1 MSPLAPMSRPSV
13 RSNLLAALWAPLLVL
28 GFLLVLLRPAVA
40 QQAVPD
46 PGRSP
51 SANPLCD
58 GTAVPC
64 LDIDDL
70 AAHAYVHVQVL
81 PSTDQ
86 RDTVAV
92 LPFGI
97 ALGLFGRVAGGISTH
112 YILGKDY
119 QQFGPLR
126 LNLTV
131 RLWPLRPLWSSGGGT
146 ETSEGG
152 TTHYAPPRG
161 LQLGLAYEH
170 EVRVW
175 NFDGANS
182 LGLLTDLAALRLVA
196 SRMFGPV
203 QLSAS
208 LGALYDW
215 HGQFAT
221 GEAAAQIGLFLP
233 GFRALK
239 IYFEALGRGVPA
251 YVQKD
256 ALLLGPVDQA
266 PIHAQ
271 SLLGLGLS
279 FHPHARVDLGVL
291 VQRGFGGLA
300 PWAVTVQ
307 FLTLSF
313 GKTYDQRT
321 ATPVVQLAADA
332 TVEAVRAIHEYIK
345 SLPIDP
351 VLDERCMLWDDNGDL
366 LAQQPLGTR
375 TPDGKYCLVEGEKLP
390 IGENWWRDRNRSVIC
405 HDKKLTNCLMY
416 RRPHEHS
423 YRVLHRPWVGD
434 DCVLREN
441 VYDPEAPGRQQ
452 GQTHRTVELAVLG
465 AVTKDRTG
473 CTDPTGHVHPIG
485 TQYYREHG
493 HLWICAAPR
502 TEEQRDSCFLAL
514 AELPQKMHNQTTP
527 LGRIARALDHGAVRK
542 AQEIGKLPDQVVNT
556 ADGVAQGRITAGT
569 VVGAIEAKAKDIAEH
584 ASIDAAKGWIKGK
597 LQGAREW
604 VGKPPI
610 EQGEDLAEEAGDS
623 MIPHPVTVGATVF
636 TGGLGRGAVGVAEEL
651 GGVVQA
657 GKQAT
662 RAVKVEQGVAR
673 GVLAAEDAG
682 AARGAVK
689 KAVNLPGW
697 KKVEIDMQHILERHV
712 PGAPYAAGRTLFPGH
727 MSESMIERAVRQAYR
742 YGETVAGQGERV
754 MVRGTAAGLRIEI
767 WVNKATKTIETA
779 YPVF

>member
-1 MSPLAPMSRPSV
+1 MSRLAPWFRPFFASPV
-13 RSNLLAALWAPLLVL
+13 LTALLVL

-40 QQAVPD
+40 QQAVPNL
-46 PGRSP
+46 GRPP
-51 SANPLCD
+51 SSNPLCD
-58 GTAVPC
+58 GTAVSC

-70 AAHAYVHVQVL
+70 AAHAYVHLQVL

-92 LPFGI
+92 LPMGV

-112 YILGKDY
+112 YIVGKDA
-119 QQFGPLR
+119 QQFGPVR
-126 LNLTV
+126 LDLTV
-131 RLWPLRPLWSSGGGT
+131 RLWPLRPLWSSGGGI

-152 TTHYAPPRG
+152 PTDYAPPRG
-161 LQLGLAYEH
+161 LQLGLAYEQ

-175 NFDGANS
+175 KFDGANS
-182 LGLLTDLAALRLVA
+182 LGLLTDLAVLRLVA

-221 GEAAAQIGLFLP
+221 GDAAAQVGLFLP

-239 IYFEALGRGVPA
+239 IYVEALGRGVPA

-256 ALLLGPVDQA
+256 ALLPGAVDQA
-266 PIHAQ
+266 PIHPQ
-271 SLLGLGLS
+271 SQLGLGLS
-279 FHPHARVDLGVL
+279 FHPHGRVDLGVL

-313 GKTYDQRT
+313 GKTYDQRA

-405 HDKKLTNCLMY
+405 HDKKLTSCLLY
-416 RRPHEHS
+416 RRPYEHS

-441 VYDPEAPGRQQ
+441 VYDPEASARQQ

-473 CTDPTGHVHPIG
+473 CTDPTGYVHPIG

-514 AELPQKMHNQTTP
+514 TELPQKMHNQTTP

-542 AQEIGKLPDQVVNT
+542 AQAIDKIPDQVVNT
-556 ADGVAQGRITAGT
+556 ANGVARITAGT

-604 VGKPPI
+604 VSKPLI
-610 EQGEDLAEEAGDS
+610 EQGEDLAEEAGDA
-623 MIPHPVTVGATVF
+623 MIPHPGTVGAIIM
-636 TGGLGRGAVGVAEEL
+636 TGGLGRTGQVLKAADKLEEVAQVGKKATKLTKALKKAEHTQEAITKIEIH
-651 GGVVQA
+651 A
-657 GKQAT
+657 GKQG
-662 RAVKVEQGVAR
+662 K
-673 GVLAAEDAG
+673 
-682 AARGAVK
+682 
-689 KAVNLPGW
+689 
-697 KKVEIDMQHILERHV
+697 HI
-712 PGAPYAAGRTLFPGH
+712 PGH
-727 MSESMIERAVRQAYR
+727 NNFIPGRSELTHPDPQGLLNKHSGTGARHGTKEVVDFGEPIGTAVSEAGGRA
-742 YGETVAGQGERV
+742 TTT
-754 MVRGTAAGLRIEI
+754 RGTIHYSADGKSGHIVPAKPL
-767 WVNKATKTIETA
+767 
-779 YPVF
+779 P